1 MKKSILSSTLA
12 VALAIGLTGCLGE
25 DISCNEETTQELV
38 KEITQTGV
46 INSIF
51 LSKYQNGD
59 YGESDFMTMSLLNG
73 SGGNIKA
80 LGELYG
86 YDKIKTNKNGKKPT
100 MAVLYD
106 NYIEFEKN
114 FKNPTVSLD
123 SFMTTAKDKELSK
136 VECSATLNVV
146 YENNTYSFDTSY
158 TAQLTDDKKQVFVE
172 VDTFSKK

>member
-1 MKKSILSSTLA
+1 MKKIFLSSAIASVL
-12 VALAIGLTGCLGE
+12 VIGLTGCTGE
-25 DISCNEETTQELV
+25 DISCNEETTQALV
-38 KEITQTGV
+38 KQITEPSV

-59 YGESDFMTMSLLNG
+59 YGEADFMTMSLLNG
-73 SGGNIKA
+73 SGGNLKA

-86 YDKIKTNKNGKKPT
+86 FNKIKTDKNGKKPK

-158 TAQLTDDKKQVFVE
+158 TAQLTDDKKQVSVQ